1 MKNIVTLPGAILALF
16 ILSFNLNA
24 QNEKDKIIGVWTTR
38 DAQIE
43 IYKIDNVYI
52 GIPIDSKGEK
62 HPERQILN
70 LEYKKDKWVGKIY
83 SRKRDKT
90 LDVACEVEED
100 NLLLEVSAGFISRNL
115 EWTRAK

>member
-1 MKNIVTLPGAILALF
+1 MKNFIILLGIAICIISNHLA
-16 ILSFNLNA
+16 A
-24 QNEKDKIIGVWTTR
+24 QNKQDLIIGVWDTR

-43 IYKIDNVYI
+43 IYKIDNKYK

-90 LDVACEVEED
+90 LDVACEVEGD
-100 NLLLEVSAGFISRNL
+100 KLLLEVSAGFVSRDL